1 MKRIRSPRSLV
12 DPVWGGGIGLFAIAA
27 VMMITLAGCSRP
39 LIETGSA
46 LKIVSRD
53 RTDGVGLNLDD
64 EFTEAIYRYEDP
76 NSVTLLLLQ
85 GPRDAPERVLEVR
98 MFWVAKA
105 GATPIDRTATNT
117 VVRLLEFRDSPDEPD
132 ALGLYAGAGFM
143 RLHNDPTL
151 DRVAAT
157 LWDADLR
164 LTDRS
169 EMFTDRLGRAIL
181 SGSLHARRDDARVTT
196 VLRDLNQR
204 VTDRL
209 GYPRLVIMGRESN
222 VVSTALDGRS

>member
-1 MKRIRSPRSLV
+1 MNPSHARSLSGR
-12 DPVWGGGIGLFAIAA
+12 WGIVGLRGALLAA
-27 VMMITLAGCSRP
+27 MAALLVVVAGCSRP
-39 LIETGSA
+39 LLETGSA
-46 LKIVSRD
+46 LQITSRD
-53 RTDGVGLNLDD
+53 RTDGARLNLDN
-64 EFTEAIYRYEDP
+64 EFTEAIYRYENP

-85 GPRDAPERVLEVR
+85 GPRGAPQRVLEVR

-117 VVRLLEFRDSPDEPD
+117 LVRLLEFRDSPDEPD

-151 DRVAAT
+151 DRVGAT

-169 EMFTDRLGRAIL
+169 EAFTDRLGRSIV
-181 SGSLHARRDDARVTT
+181 SGSFQARRDDARVTT

-209 GYPRLVIMGRESN
+209 GYPRLVMGGPSDR
-222 VVSTALDGRS
+222 DG